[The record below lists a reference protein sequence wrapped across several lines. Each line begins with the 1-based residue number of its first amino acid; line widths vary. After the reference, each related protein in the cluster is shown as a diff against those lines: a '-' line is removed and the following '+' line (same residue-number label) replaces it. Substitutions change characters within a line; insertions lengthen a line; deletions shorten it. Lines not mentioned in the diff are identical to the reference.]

1 MMEIFRTPTK
11 FKKKKQAKSE
21 LSDQG
26 EEQNINI
33 VSEKTF
39 RESCLT
45 LSKKL

>member
-1 MMEIFRTPTK
+1 MMEIFCTPTK
-11 FKKKKQAKSE
+11 LKKKQAKSE
-21 LSDQG
+21 LSHQG